1 MCSGREAPPQ
11 SASEPR
17 RTVEV
22 PNLPAHIGL
31 AREAA
36 DRIASPAIADNMG
49 YFLLGSTAPDMR
61 AITKRPREDY
71 HFAPLDFE
79 RVGDGARAMLE
90 AHPHLTG
97 LDGSKAAFVA
107 GYISHIVLDECW
119 ITEIFRP
126 CFGAA
131 DASGDARGLVMDRA
145 LQLELDRRSNGLG
158 ASLDMMKDAA
168 TPLDLGFVT
177 EEEVTQWRSWVVEF
191 LARDFSWERL
201 RFMARR
207 IARGDEAHPAHAV
220 ADELLRSTPESLETM
235 FEVVSRD
242 ELQEFARR
250 SVDTMCE
257 HLEAY
262 LE

>member
-1 MCSGREAPPQ
+1 M
-11 SASEPR
+11 
-17 RTVEV
+17 

-36 DRIASPAIADNMG
+36 ARIASPVIDDNMG

-79 RVGDGARAMLE
+79 RVGDGARAMLA

-97 LDGSKAAFVA
+97 LAGREAAFVA

-126 CFGAA
+126 CFGGAHL
-131 DASGDARGLVMDRA
+131 SGDARGLVLDRA
-145 LQLELDRRSNGLG
+145 LQLELDRRSSGVG
-158 ASLDMMKDAA
+158 ASLDLMRNAA
-168 TPLDLGFVT
+168 TPLGLGFVT
-177 EEEVTQWRSWVVEF
+177 DEEVTQWRSWVVQF

-207 IARGDEAHPAHAV
+207 IARGDEAHPAHAA
-220 ADELLRSTPESLETM
+220 ADVLLRSMPASLEAM
-235 FEVVSRD
+235 FEVVSRG
-242 ELQEFARR
+242 ELQDFTRR
-250 SVDTMCE
+250 SVDTLCLYVE
-257 HLEAY
+257 GY

>member
-1 MCSGREAPPQ
+1 M
-11 SASEPR
+11 
-17 RTVEV
+17 

-31 AREAA
+31 ARDAA
-36 DRIASPAIADNMG
+36 ARIASPVIAGNMG

-90 AHPHLTG
+90 AHPHLAG
-97 LDGSKAAFVA
+97 LAGRRAAFVA

-119 ITEIFRP
+119 ITQVFRP
-126 CFGAA
+126 AFEDSNVGP
-131 DASGDARGLVMDRA
+131 DPRGLVLDRA
-145 LQLELDRRSNGLG
+145 LQLELDRRTNGVGGSLG
-158 ASLDMMKDAA
+158 LMGAA
-168 TPLDLGFVT
+168 AMPLDLGFLSDEAVA
-177 EEEVTQWRSWVVEF
+177 QWRSWVVEF
-191 LARDFSWERL
+191 LERDFSWERL

-207 IARGDEAHPAHAV
+207 IALGDESHPAHAV

-242 ELQEFARR
+242 ELQDFARR
-250 SVDTMCE
+250 SVDTLCQ
-257 HLEAY
+257 HLEGY
-262 LE
+262 LEC

>member
-1 MCSGREAPPQ
+1 M
-11 SASEPR
+11 
-17 RTVEV
+17 
-22 PNLPAHIGL
+22 PNLPAHIDL

-36 DRIASPAIADNMG
+36 ARIASPVIADNMG
-49 YFLLGSTAPDMR
+49 YFLLGSTCPDMR

-90 AHPHLTG
+90 AHPHLAG
-97 LDGSKAAFVA
+97 LAGREAAFVA

-126 CFGAA
+126 CFGGAHL
-131 DASGDARGLVMDRA
+131 SGDARGLVLDRA
-145 LQLELDRRSNGLG
+145 LQLELDRRSSGVG
-158 ASLDMMKDAA
+158 ASLDLMSDAA
-168 TPLDLGFVT
+168 TPLELGFVSDDA
-177 EEEVTQWRSWVVEF
+177 VTRWRSWVVEF

-207 IARGDEAHPAHAV
+207 IAQGDEAHPAHAA
-220 ADELLRSTPESLETM
+220 ADELLRSMPASLEAM

-242 ELQEFARR
+242 ELREFARR
-250 SVDTMCE
+250 SVDTLCLYVE
-257 HLEAY
+257 GY

>member
-1 MCSGREAPPQ
+1 M
-11 SASEPR
+11 
-17 RTVEV
+17 

-31 AREAA
+31 ARDAA
-36 DRIASPAIADNMG
+36 ARIVSPIIADNMG

-79 RVGDGARAMLE
+79 RVGDGAQAMLQ
-90 AHPHLTG
+90 AHPHLIG
-97 LDGSKAAFVA
+97 LEDERAAFVA

-126 CFGAA
+126 CFGA
-131 DASGDARGLVMDRA
+131 DASGDARGLVLDRA
-145 LQLELDRRSNGLG
+145 LQLELDRRSNGVG
-158 ASLDMMKDAA
+158 ASLDLMRDAA
-168 TPLDLGFVT
+168 TPLGLGFVT
-177 EEEVTQWRSWVVEF
+177 DEEVTQWRPWVVEF
-191 LARDFSWERL
+191 LARDFSWDRL

-207 IARGDEAHPAHAV
+207 IARGDDAHSAHAV

-242 ELQEFARR
+242 ELQDFTIR
-250 SVDTMCE
+250 SVDTLCE
-257 HLEAY
+257 HVEGY

>member
-1 MCSGREAPPQ
+1 MCSSRRAPPRSVSGQ
-11 SASEPR
+11 RAA
-17 RTVEV
+17 VEV

-36 DRIASPAIADNMG
+36 DRIASPVIAGNMG

-71 HFAPLDFE
+71 HFAPLDVE
-79 RVGDGARAMLE
+79 QVGDGARAMLQ
-90 AHPHLTG
+90 AHPHLIG
-97 LDGSKAAFVA
+97 LEHERAAFVA

-126 CFGAA
+126 CFGA
-131 DASGDARGLVMDRA
+131 DASGDARGLVLDRA
-145 LQLELDRRSNGLG
+145 LQLELDRRSNGVG
-158 ASLDMMKDAA
+158 ASLDLMRDSA
-168 TPLDLGFVT
+168 TPLGLGFVT
-177 EEEVTQWRSWVVEF
+177 DEEVTQWRSWVVEF

-207 IARGDEAHPAHAV
+207 IARGDDAHPAHAV
-220 ADELLRSTPESLETM
+220 AEELLRSTPESLETM

-242 ELQEFARR
+242 ELQDFARR
-250 SVDTMCE
+250 SVDTLCQ
-257 HLEAY
+257 HVGGY